1 MSGFTDATEA
11 AVLDCY
17 FNQTNIT
24 APTAIYMALYSANP
38 ADAGSGGTEL
48 SGNNYSRVD
57 VTASF
62 SASSGGACT
71 NDVAVAFPVASGAWS
86 AVTGFGFYT
95 ASSGGTPFFWDT
107 CSLGVLALNEFHNFA
122 IGAIDLALD

>member
-62 SASSGGACT
+62 SAASGGALT
-71 NDVAVAFPVASGAWS
+71 NNVAVAFPVPTAAQAAPS
-86 AVTGFGFYT
+86 AVRNATAIASQPSMASDS
-95 ASSGGTPFFWDT
+95 ASSGGT
-107 CSLGVLALNEFHNFA
+107 AK
-122 IGAIDLALD
+122 ALDHTT